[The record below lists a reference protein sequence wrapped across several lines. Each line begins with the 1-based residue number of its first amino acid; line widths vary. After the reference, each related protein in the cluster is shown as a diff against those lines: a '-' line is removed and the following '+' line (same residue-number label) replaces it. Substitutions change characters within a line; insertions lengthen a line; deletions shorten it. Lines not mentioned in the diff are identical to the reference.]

1 MVRKLKVKNL
11 TESSFSP
18 YGRILDVGVIEPKMK
33 EDIFT
38 FWDGLAE
45 MEVDGKLTV
54 GFLEVVTRSPEFSKM
69 ERHVKTEEIFFAID
83 GSVIA
88 LVGVPTPGQEFPD
101 PDTVSAFRVDPGK
114 GVLLK
119 KGTWHWIPY
128 PLQPKVHLLVLF
140 RKGTPDEDLEIKD
153 LQEAKG
159 VTFRIEIE

>member
-54 GFLEVVTRSPEFSKM
+54 GFLEVVTRSPEFSMM

-88 LVGVPTPGQEFPD
+88 LVF
-101 PDTVSAFRVDPGK
+101 
-114 GVLLK
+114 
-119 KGTWHWIPY
+119 
-128 PLQPKVHLLVLF
+128 
-140 RKGTPDEDLEIKD
+140 
-153 LQEAKG
+153 LQEETRHTHQIG
-159 VTFRIEIE
+159 L